1 MIIACLVW
9 LHRLTVKR
17 KSAAP
22 LANEG
27 FIMAKT
33 ATFAAVHFTVA
44 FSVGYALTGSVVI
57 GGTMALVEP
66 AINTVAFYF
75 HEMGWKKLEENKA
88 ILQEA
93 LANSV

>member
-1 MIIACLVW
+1 
-9 LHRLTVKR
+9 
-17 KSAAP
+17 
-22 LANEG
+22 
-27 FIMAKT
+27 MAKT

-75 HEMGWKKLEENKA
+75 HEIGWKKFEENKA
-88 ILQEA
+88 VLEQA
-93 LANSV
+93 LASSI

>member
-1 MIIACLVW
+1 
-9 LHRLTVKR
+9 
-17 KSAAP
+17 
-22 LANEG
+22 
-27 FIMAKT
+27 MAKT

-75 HEMGWKKLEENKA
+75 HEMGWKKFEANKEA
-88 ILQEA
+88 LQEPV
-93 LANSV
+93 ANSV

>member
-1 MIIACLVW
+1 
-9 LHRLTVKR
+9 
-17 KSAAP
+17 
-22 LANEG
+22 
-27 FIMAKT
+27 MAKT

-93 LANSV
+93 LANTV

>member
-1 MIIACLVW
+1 
-9 LHRLTVKR
+9 
-17 KSAAP
+17 
-22 LANEG
+22 
-27 FIMAKT
+27 MAKT

-75 HEMGWKKLEENKA
+75 HELGWKKFEANKENSQQA
-88 ILQEA
+88 IA
-93 LANSV
+93 TSI

>member
-1 MIIACLVW
+1 
-9 LHRLTVKR
+9 
-17 KSAAP
+17 
-22 LANEG
+22 
-27 FIMAKT
+27 MAKT

-75 HEMGWKKLEENKA
+75 HELSWKKFESHKED
-88 ILQEA
+88 LQEA
-93 LANSV
+93 LASSV